1 MLPFVQAR
9 SPPFE
14 QDLMSNK
21 LNVASGIAVAA
32 TLATALFGT
41 GETGASAVE
50 MVPVLVSESIQQKP
64 ASAIET
70 RSTLATIAE
79 AESPARTQAAEPVE
93 AVVPAI
99 AAPAATLAQHV
110 RAQPKVGALDR
121 EMRCLAGAI
130 YFEARGESLDGQL
143 AVGRVVVERANSGRF
158 PNSYCGVVYQPS
170 QFSFVRGRSMPA
182 IRESSPA
189 WSRAVAM
196 ARIADQGSWD
206 SPTEGALFFHAT
218 HVSPKWRLKR
228 LARIDNHVFY
238 R

>member
-1 MLPFVQAR
+1 
-9 SPPFE
+9 
-14 QDLMSNK
+14 MSNK

-50 MVPVLVSESIQQKP
+50 MVPVLVSESIQQEP
-64 ASAIET
+64 APLIEVQT
-70 RSTLATIAE
+70 TLADPAE
-79 AESPARTQAAEPVE
+79 AQVAVRAKPSEPV
-93 AVVPAI
+93 APVVI
-99 AAPAATLAQHV
+99 EPAATLAQHV
-110 RAQPKVGALDR
+110 SAQPKAGALDR

-130 YFEARGESLDGQL
+130 YFEARGESLAGQL

-170 QFSFVRGRSMPA
+170 QFSFVRGRSMPS
-182 IRESSPA
+182 IRENSPA

-196 ARIADQGSWD
+196 ARIADEGSWD
-206 SPTEGALFFHAT
+206 SPAEGALFFHAT